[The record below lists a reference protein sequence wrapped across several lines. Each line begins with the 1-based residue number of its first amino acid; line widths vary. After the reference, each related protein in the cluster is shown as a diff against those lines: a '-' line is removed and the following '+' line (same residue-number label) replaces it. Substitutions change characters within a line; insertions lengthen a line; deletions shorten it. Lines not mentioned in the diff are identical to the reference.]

1 MHCTLRGSA
10 LTRLVVMEHYS
21 LILHKSINLS
31 VEIYLIGRPDL
42 QSLLSS
48 YIMKGNMSGSLN
60 EF

>member
-1 MHCTLRGSA
+1 MVT
-10 LTRLVVMEHYS
+10 EHYS
-21 LILHKSINLS
+21 LTLHKSINLS

-42 QSLLSS
+42 QSLLSY